1 MIVWLKLMNHEN
13 YSSLALSSLSGL
25 LYSLDEV
32 FEVLFC

>member
-13 YSSLALSSLSGL
+13 YSSLALSLSGL